1 MKKYREAFVL
11 LPVLALVLELLP
23 YGAVLNF
30 ANPEGEPFRRTYS
43 YFSLEPFGYAN
54 FGPLVTAIL
63 TCAITILTVTWIFN
77 RSKVLGRVIAVLGAA
92 ASVASITPLLYGF
105 ESISVV
111 GALISAV
118 LIGQTAMVVIYN
130 KRT

>member
-43 YFSLEPFGYAN
+43 YFSLVPFGYAN

-63 TCAITILTVTWIFN
+63 TCAITVLTATWIFN
-77 RSKVLGRVIAVLGAA
+77 GSKALSGVIAVLGAVATA
-92 ASVASITPLLYGF
+92 ASLTPLLYGF

-111 GALISAV
+111 GALISVV
-118 LIGQTAMVVIYN
+118 LIGQTALMVIYN